1 MWNQI
6 NEINQMHVTIT
17 NIISAIITIS
27 ITTTNISC
35 LRDLSN
41 KSYLGQI
48 LRDQINKTVTHGS
61 DNITYC
67 T

>member
-1 MWNQI
+1 
-6 NEINQMHVTIT
+6 MHVTIT
-17 NIISAIITIS
+17 SIISAIITIS
-27 ITTTNISC
+27 ITTTNTSC
-35 LRDLSN
+35 PRDLSN

-67 T
+67 N